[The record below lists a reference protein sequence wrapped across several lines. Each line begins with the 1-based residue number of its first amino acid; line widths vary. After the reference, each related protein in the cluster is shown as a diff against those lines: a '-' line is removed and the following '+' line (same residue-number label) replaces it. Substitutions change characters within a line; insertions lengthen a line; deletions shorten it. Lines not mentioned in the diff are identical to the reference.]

1 MIKIAIV
8 SFSHIAVAKIIL
20 FKRYVANFKKE
31 KSIKNRRL
39 FYLFF
44 DVSNVIF
51 VTVFVEEKE
60 NILSKIYQNLT
71 DNLHFFGDFIH
82 SLVV

>member
-1 MIKIAIV
+1 MIETNIV
-8 SFSHIAVAKIIL
+8 LFFHIVIAKIIL

-39 FYLFF
+39 FCLFF

-51 VTVFVEEKE
+51 VMVFVEEKE
-60 NILSKIYQNLT
+60 NILPKIYQNLN
-71 DNLHFFGDFIH
+71 DNLHFFMDFIH
-82 SLVV
+82 N